1 MSFPCYP
8 AYKDSGVEWLG
19 EVPEHWDLMRLSR
32 KLENMP
38 CYGVLVPEYVDDGVP
53 MLRINDIEN
62 GLASRD
68 DLKKISTQLSDEYS
82 RTLLE
87 EGDIA
92 LAVVGTIGRS
102 LIVDK

>member
-1 MSFPCYP
+1 MVGPLVDRSDRADNF
-8 AYKDSGVEWLG
+8 AGSGG
-19 EVPEHWDLMRLSR
+19 
-32 KLENMP
+32 
-38 CYGVLVPEYVDDGVP
+38 GVLVPEYVDDGVP